1 MKRIIFII
9 VLVLTMTGTSAQHI
23 TEQEALDRAMLYM
36 SSMNGSKHAPSR
48 GVDSKP
54 ESAPVQAESIYAFN
68 LKGGGFII
76 ASADNRTL
84 PVLGYSTTGSIDWDN
99 LPPNMQ
105 EWLRS
110 YDEAIATLGDR
121 IDFKDGNALDNT
133 GPLMATSSQDR
144 KPVEPL
150 IKTRWSQDE
159 PYYNEC
165 PLYEGDNP
173 EYNGKICVTGCTATA
188 LAQVMRYY
196 EWPKTVPDGLPDYE
210 TYTRYNGTKKTW
222 HIDAL
227 PPVTFD
233 WANML
238 DDYDR
243 TNPDTNEK
251 EQLGNDTQRSAVATL
266 MRYCGQAIKTE
277 YTPAASSGQMLR
289 YIRAF
294 IQYFGY
300 SDAELLT
307 NRQYFGVDEW
317 EDIIYDEVS
326 NGRPVLYC
334 GYQGTSSGHAFI
346 CDGYDGNGLFHI
358 NWGWRGQDDGYYS
371 LSVLNPYDKTS
382 TGSDIIG
389 FSINQSAVV
398 HINPTEKMEPIGF
411 NCEDESYLHENI
423 SLLNGNT
430 VKYQFSYNNE
440 DAGKVSQ
447 DYALGTIADDGAL
460 NPVFIGDPSDSIL
473 YDVNSMTVVIDSTRF
488 QPGDSLRLYP
498 MYRIRKTGAEWKV
511 IPPLESHLVAGRTD
525 NGTFF
530 IGIHAEFHLECEGGA
545 ITKGIGRLG
554 EGNNI
559 TVRVRNLAED
569 DYINTLY
576 LVPTYYGHINKDQIN
591 DSKPLS
597 QGEQMQC
604 GAYIH
609 AGRTDCVTFAFVPQ
623 QSGVVLFKLKAADKD
638 LGDFCLELDSDTL
651 VNYEKY
657 LVNNSRVSQVGDQW
671 FYDIELCDKPGVQIP
686 LWIPSDSIV
695 LKGRFYRNHERIG
708 TFYIYDEIREY
719 LKDLPL
725 KGGKG
730 DYRFT
735 WQIPLD
741 ITTDGLY
748 FVDSYLGEQVDGY
761 LYDDNTIHEYEFN
774 VNITDVLNPPA
785 TATDEPYY
793 DLLGRPIDGISER
806 KGFYIKGNRT
816 VFIK

>member
-1 MKRIIFII
+1 MKRTLAFIL
-9 VLVLTMTGTSAQHI
+9 LVSVMSVGFARHI
-23 TEQEALDRAMLYM
+23 TEQEALDRALQYI
-36 SSMNGSKHAPSR
+36 SMPGSMRVQSR
-48 GVDSKP
+48 NSGADPQSV
-54 ESAPVQAESIYAFN
+54 PVEAESIYAFN
-68 LKGGGFII
+68 LRDGGFII
-76 ASADNRTL
+76 ASADSRTL
-84 PVLGYSTTGSIDWDN
+84 PVLGYSSTGSIDWDN

-110 YDEAIATLGDR
+110 YDDAIATLGDR
-121 IDFKDGNALDNT
+121 NDFKDGNALDNT
-133 GPLMATSSQDR
+133 GPLMTTSNKDR
-144 KPVEPL
+144 EPVEPL
-150 IKTRWSQDE
+150 IKTRWSQRE

-165 PLYEGDNP
+165 PLYEGDDP
-173 EYNGKICVTGCTATA
+173 EYNGKICVTGCVATA

-210 TYTRYNGTKKTW
+210 TYTQYNGTRKAW

-227 PPVTFD
+227 PPVKFD

-238 DDYDR
+238 DDYNR
-243 TNPDTNEK
+243 TNPDTNEN

-266 MRYCGQAIKTE
+266 MRYCGQAIKTM
-277 YTPAASSGQMLR
+277 YSPAASGGMIIKC
-289 YIRAF
+289 IRAF

-300 SDAELLT
+300 SDAEII
-307 NRQYFGVDEW
+307 NRVYFDIDEW

-326 NGRPVLYC
+326 NGRPVIYG
-334 GYQGTSSGHAFI
+334 GYFGPSSGHAFI

-358 NWGWRGQDDGYYS
+358 NWGWEGSGDGYYS
-371 LSVLNPYDKTS
+371 LSVLNPYDNIS
-382 TGSDIIG
+382 TGSGNIG
-389 FSINQSAVV
+389 FSINQTAVV
-398 HINPTEKMEPIGF
+398 HINPTEKMESMGYNF
-411 NCEDESYLHENI
+411 EDESYLYENL

-430 VKYQFSYNNE
+430 VRFNFIYNNE
-440 DAGKVSQ
+440 DAGEASQ
-447 DYALGTIADDGAL
+447 DYALGTIADDGAP
-460 NPVFIGDPSDSIL
+460 NPVFIGAPSDSIL
-473 YDVNSMTVVIDSTRF
+473 YDANSMTVVIDSTRF

-511 IPPLESHLVAGRTD
+511 IPPLKSHLVAGRTD

-530 IGIHAEFHLECEGGA
+530 IDIHAEFHLECEGGA
-545 ITKGIGRLG
+545 ITQGTGRLG
-554 EGNNI
+554 IGNNI

-576 LVPTYYGHINKDQIN
+576 LVPIYYGHIDKDQIN

-597 QGEQMQC
+597 QGEQMLC

-623 QSGVVLFKLKAADKD
+623 QGGVVLFKLKAAGKD
-638 LGDFCLELDSDTL
+638 LGDFCLELDNDTL

-686 LWIPSDSIV
+686 LGIPSDSIV
-695 LKGRFYRNHERIG
+695 LKGRFYRNYERIG
-708 TFYIYDEIREY
+708 TFHIYDEIREY

-748 FVDSYLGEQVDGY
+748 LVDSYLGEQIDGY
-761 LYDDNTIHEYEFN
+761 LYDYNTIHEYEFN
-774 VNITDVLNPPA
+774 VNITDVSIP
-785 TATDEPYY
+785 TATMTDDPLR
-793 DLLGRPIDGISER
+793 DISGRTVNGNPDR
-806 KGFYIKGNRT
+806 KRIYIKGKRK
-816 VFIK
+816 VLLR